1 MNDGSISSE
10 LEQFLGAYFHQDWDL
25 EADDWQGI
33 VDNYVNANPVAE
45 SLRALAQ
52 EIDDVRAS
60 RSEPDLTQFLI
71 RGVGICYD
79 PRAEVTFKEWLAQI
93 AARLR
98 KHANEIGG
106 RTASSE

>member
-45 SLRALAQ
+45 LLRVLAH

-60 RSEPDLTQFLI
+60 GSEPDLAQFLI

-79 PRAEVTFKEWLAQI
+79 PPCGSHLQRVARSNRCTVAQ
-93 AARLR
+93 ACQRD
-98 KHANEIGG
+98 
-106 RTASSE
+106 